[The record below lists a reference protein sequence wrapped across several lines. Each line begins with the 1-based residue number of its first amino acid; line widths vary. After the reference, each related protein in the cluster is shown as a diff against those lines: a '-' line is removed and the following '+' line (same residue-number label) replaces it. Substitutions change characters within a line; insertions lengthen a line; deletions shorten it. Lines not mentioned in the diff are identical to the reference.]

1 MRRRS
6 ITTRAHSAPDEFLEI
21 EICKREGY
29 GGYNRSYCNTGVYV
43 SCGRHGADRAALD
56 AVSSGGYFMIGT
68 VISADMDLI
77 GQLQPNTPT
86 RFVRVD
92 MPTALEARTDRMRQI
107 DRIRAALS

>member
-1 MRRRS
+1 
-6 ITTRAHSAPDEFLEI
+6 
-21 EICKREGY
+21 
-29 GGYNRSYCNTGVYV
+29 
-43 SCGRHGADRAALD
+43 
-56 AVSSGGYFMIGT
+56 